1 VAWFTRIGCAALAL
15 VICAWFALAIHTQ
28 HEFERGQA
36 ILASSPRLTA
46 AQLARADAA
55 LDAAKTL
62 NPDSGVQLALGEA
75 ALHAGR
81 PLAARRIVESVTRSE
96 PLNVQAWLLL
106 AEAAYGTRQ
115 PLAGALVQLGRLDP
129 LDTRPH

>member
-1 VAWFTRIGCAALAL
+1 MFARIGSAALAL
-15 VICAWFALAIHTQ
+15 AICAWFALAIHTQ

-36 ILASSPRLTA
+36 ILAASPRLTT

-55 LDAAKTL
+55 LDAARTL
-62 NPDSGVQLALGEA
+62 NPDSGVELALGEA

-81 PLAARRIVESVTRSE
+81 TLAARRIVESVTRSE

-115 PLAGALVQLGRLDP
+115 PLAGTLVQLGRLDP